1 VTPGPKSAQVAAVV
15 RALIT
20 DGTLKPGQPAPSG
33 AQLARLTGVS
43 PLTCRSALR
52 ALVREG
58 ALSPGTSPA
67 ARPRVAAPDGARAGQ
82 AAAALSRA
90 LAAFRR
96 KAWLTQPALAALTG
110 YSVTSIGHAETG
122 RLWQSRAFWEKADIM
137 LAASGEL
144 TRRYDAYR
152 AGTAGPVGIPAQP
165 SPQPPGPGPAALAR
179 VTLHWSDGTASV
191 ICPPP
196 APGTPT

>member
-1 VTPGPKSAQVAAVV
+1 VTPGPRSAQVAAVV
-15 RALIT
+15 RAQVA
-20 DGTLKPGQPAPSG
+20 DGTLKAGQPAPSG

-58 ALSPGTSPA
+58 LLSPGTSPN
-67 ARPRVAAPDGARAGQ
+67 ARPRVAAPGGTHAGQ
-82 AAAALSRA
+82 AAAALSRT

-96 KAWLTQPALAALTG
+96 RAGLTQPGLAALTG

-122 RLWQSRAFWEKADIM
+122 RLWQSRSFWEKADIM
-137 LAASGEL
+137 LAAGGEL

-152 AGTAGPVGIPAQP
+152 AGTAGPARV
-165 SPQPPGPGPAALAR
+165 PGPPPVPAPAALAR

-191 ICPPP
+191 ICPPF
-196 APGTPT
+196 APGTGT